1 MRRLR
6 VAEGPVPVNLWLH
19 TGHHWHLEVLPR
31 FSVLAGVE
39 LGSGYFVNTMAP
51 ESAAGV
57 LRES

>member
-1 MRRLR
+1 VRRLR
-6 VAEGPVPVNLWLH
+6 VAEGAVPVNLWLH